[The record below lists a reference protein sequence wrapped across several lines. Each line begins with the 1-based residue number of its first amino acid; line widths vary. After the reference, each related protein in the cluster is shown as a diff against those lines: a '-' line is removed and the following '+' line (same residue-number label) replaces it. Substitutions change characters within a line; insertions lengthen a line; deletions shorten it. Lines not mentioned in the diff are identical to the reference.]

1 MMAEMMT
8 DERRSCERVAWP
20 CHARL
25 LPLSLEARGRLP
37 GMQEVTGKDIS
48 EGGLR
53 VESQRLFALHS
64 PLLVEMNSP
73 EMPEGIQAVGSVA
86 WISPSHGQ
94 NGRWQ
99 LGIEFSDVGDSAL
112 AGIRCLLQASHPCG
126 QDAQR
131 LR

>member
-1 MMAEMMT
+1 MIAEMMT
-8 DERRSCERVAWP
+8 DERRSCERVAWS

-25 LPLSLEARGRLP
+25 MPLSLETGGTAP
-37 GMQEVTGKDIS
+37 WIQEVAGKDIS

-53 VESQRLFALHS
+53 VESRQLFALHS

-86 WISPSHGQ
+86 WISPTSDSGQ
-94 NGRWQ
+94 PGQWH

-112 AGIRCLLQASHPCG
+112 SGIRYLLHA
-126 QDAQR
+126 AQPGG
-131 LR
+131 